1 MLFYKYST
9 MVSPSRDQEEV
20 CVICKRPLANT
31 KRVSKH
37 HLIPK
42 SRGGKHTDTVL
53 LHNICHQKI
62 HSVFSE
68 KELQREYHTVEKLTE
83 HEEMRKFIK
92 WVKKKDINFYQKNRK
107 MGSK

>member
-1 MLFYKYST
+1 M
-9 MVSPSRDQEEV
+9 PDQPNPTH
-20 CVICKRPLANT
+20 CIICGRSLENS

-42 SRGGKHTDTVL
+42 SRGGKHTGTVL

-62 HSVFSE
+62 HSVFTE
-68 KELQREYHTVEKLTE
+68 KELRDEYHTAEKLTQ

-92 WVKKKDINFYQKNRK
+92 WVAKKDIDLYQKNRK
-107 MGSK
+107 LKR